1 MRIKEFSKR
10 LLFADY
16 LIAIMLIL
24 GYFIC
29 VGINGLYAKEFVDS
43 MLNTGIDIS
52 CMTVPQLFSLDGFTV
67 LIGAWVTQL
76 GLSSGA
82 YYMLCKSDHK
92 IQLPIR
98 LLNDLP
104 NDIKDKVD
112 CTEIINTV
120 LTTTDN

>member
-1 MRIKEFSKR
+1 
-10 LLFADY
+10 
-16 LIAIMLIL
+16 
-24 GYFIC
+24 
-29 VGINGLYAKEFVDS
+29 
-43 MLNTGIDIS
+43 
-52 CMTVPQLFSLDGFTV
+52 MT
-67 LIGAWVTQL
+67 
-76 GLSSGA
+76 SGA

>member
-1 MRIKEFSKR
+1 MKIKEFSKK

-16 LIAIMLIL
+16 IIAIMLIL

-29 VGINGLYAKEFVDS
+29 VGINGLYAKEIIDS

-52 CMTVPQLFSLDGFTV
+52 CVAIPQLFTLDGFAILLTTW
-67 LIGAWVTQL
+67 ITQL
-76 GLSSGA
+76 GISSGA
-82 YYMLCKSDHK
+82 YYILCKSDHK

-104 NDIKDKVD
+104 SDIKDKVD
-112 CTEIINTV
+112 CTQIITTV

>member
-10 LLFADY
+10 LLFSDY
-16 LIAIMLIL
+16 LIAIILIL

-29 VGINGLYAKEFVDS
+29 IGINGLYAKEFVDS

-67 LIGAWVTQL
+67 LIGAWVAQL
-76 GLSSGA
+76 GISSGA

-104 NDIKDKVD
+104 SDIKDKVD